1 MGFDCDAARARLGST
16 PLDDGSVFRG
26 LRPLFGPRFRWADSA
41 PPSPAHC
48 WLMGPGGLRR
58 GGVSIRRARAVSA
71 EALAAVV
78 FERPVGASGACRW
91 RLRSLRRPAPCPTPR
106 RGPIPLRPAQG
117 WTLAFSR
124 SASGI
129 RPGRPRSS
137 RASAIVNAVGMGGRI
152 DSIAWR
158 HEMCRKRG
166 GLERRPRGDPG
177 MAIYLLAARRRS
189 DRRRVP

>member
-41 PPSPAHC
+41 PV
-48 WLMGPGGLRR
+48 PGSLLSDGSGWAP

-91 RLRSLRRPAPCPTPR
+91 RLRSSRRPAPCPTPR

-166 GLERRPRGDPG
+166 GRERRPRGDPG

>member
-16 PLDDGSVFRG
+16 PLDDGSILQG

-41 PPSPAHC
+41 PVPGSLLADGSGWAPRGASRSAERGRFQRRRWRPSFSRGLRGPRVRVNGGSVLCGVPPLARRLAAAPSP
-48 WLMGPGGLRR
+48 
-58 GGVSIRRARAVSA
+58 
-71 EALAAVV
+71 
-78 FERPVGASGACRW
+78 
-91 RLRSLRRPAPCPTPR
+91 
-106 RGPIPLRPAQG
+106 PLRPAQV

-137 RASAIVNAVGMGGRI
+137 RASAIVNAIGMGERF

-158 HEMCRKRG
+158 HEMCRNRG
-166 GLERRPRGDPG
+166 GRERRPRGAPG